1 MAQRGVS
8 LDIVRRPVRGRHGH
22 IARLSRGFRQLA
34 ITLAAIPLVAGLA
47 FTAFLAHSLHGS
59 DKKAEAA
66 RVERNAMV
74 ACARDALK
82 DTTYQSRDLIDFQ
95 TLGCSKTSDQWTLGA
110 IRMYVMQP
118 AQNSSVF
125 YMVGVGITL
134 SLLTSLAV
142 YCIVWAI
149 GWVIGGFAAS

>member
-1 MAQRGVS
+1 MAA
-8 LDIVRRPVRGRHGH
+8 GR
-22 IARLSRGFRQLA
+22 ISRGFRQLA
-34 ITLAAIPLVAGLA
+34 ISLAAIPLVAGLA

-59 DKKAEAA
+59 DKKTEAA

-74 ACARDALK
+74 ACARGALK
-82 DTTYQSRDLIDFQ
+82 DTTYQWSDLIDFQ

-125 YMVGVGITL
+125 FMVGFAITL
-134 SLLTSLAV
+134 SLLASLTV
-142 YCIVWAI
+142 YGIVGAI
-149 GWVIGGFAAS
+149 GWVIGGFMAS

>member
-1 MAQRGVS
+1 M
-8 LDIVRRPVRGRHGH
+8 
-22 IARLSRGFRQLA
+22 
-34 ITLAAIPLVAGLA
+34 AGLA

-82 DTTYQSRDLIDFQ
+82 DKTYQSRDWIDFQ

-125 YMVGVGITL
+125 FMVGVGITL
-134 SLLTSLAV
+134 SLLASLAV
-142 YCIVWAI
+142 YGIVYVI
-149 GWVIGGFAAS
+149 GWLVGGFAAS

>member
-1 MAQRGVS
+1 M
-8 LDIVRRPVRGRHGH
+8 
-22 IARLSRGFRQLA
+22 
-34 ITLAAIPLVAGLA
+34 AGLA

-59 DKKAEAA
+59 EKMAEAA

-110 IRMYVMQP
+110 IRMYVMQSP
-118 AQNSSVF
+118 RNSSAEVVF
-125 YMVGVGITL
+125 MVGIGITL
-134 SLLTSLAV
+134 SLLASLTV
-142 YCIVWAI
+142 YGIVRAI
-149 GWVIGGFAAS
+149 DWVIGRFTTSEVHGWSAFTH

>member
-1 MAQRGVS
+1 M
-8 LDIVRRPVRGRHGH
+8 
-22 IARLSRGFRQLA
+22 
-34 ITLAAIPLVAGLA
+34 AAIPLVAGLA

-59 DKKAEAA
+59 DKMAEAA

-118 AQNSSVF
+118 PQNSSAEVVF
-125 YMVGVGITL
+125 MVGIGITL
-134 SLLTSLAV
+134 SLLASLDRLRHRPRHRLGHWPQYNFVGA
-142 YCIVWAI
+142 
-149 GWVIGGFAAS
+149 WVVGFHALMR

>member
-1 MAQRGVS
+1 MTTPR
-8 LDIVRRPVRGRHGH
+8 
-22 IARLSRGFRQLA
+22 RLSRGSHRLGIA
-34 ITLAAIPLVAGLA
+34 LAAIPLLAGLA

-118 AQNSSVF
+118 AQNSKVF
-125 YMVGVGITL
+125 FMAGVGITL
-134 SLLTSLAV
+134 SLLASLTV
-142 YCIVWAI
+142 YGIVGAI
-149 GWVIGGFAAS
+149 GWVIGGFAANR

>member
-1 MAQRGVS
+1 MTTPR
-8 LDIVRRPVRGRHGH
+8 
-22 IARLSRGFRQLA
+22 RLSRGSHRLGIA
-34 ITLAAIPLVAGLA
+34 LAAIPLLAGLA

-110 IRMYVMQP
+110 IRMYVMQSP
-118 AQNSSVF
+118 RNSSAEVVF
-125 YMVGVGITL
+125 MVGIGITL
-134 SLLTSLAV
+134 SLLASLTV
-142 YCIVWAI
+142 YGIVGAI
-149 GWVIGGFAAS
+149 GWVIGGFAANR

>member
-1 MAQRGVS
+1 MAA
-8 LDIVRRPVRGRHGH
+8 GR
-22 IARLSRGFRQLA
+22 ISRGFRQLA
-34 ITLAAIPLVAGLA
+34 ISLAAIPLVAGLA

-82 DTTYQSRDLIDFQ
+82 DKTYQSRDWIDFQ

-125 YMVGVGITL
+125 FMVGVGITL
-134 SLLTSLAV
+134 SLLASLTV
-142 YCIVWAI
+142 YGIVRAI
-149 GWVIGGFAAS
+149 GWVIGRFTTS

>member
-1 MAQRGVS
+1 MAAHR
-8 LDIVRRPVRGRHGH
+8 I
-22 IARLSRGFRQLA
+22 SRGFHRIGIA
-34 ITLAAIPLVAGLA
+34 SAAIPLVAGLA

-110 IRMYVMQP
+110 IRMYVMRSP
-118 AQNSSVF
+118 RNSSAEVVF
-125 YMVGVGITL
+125 MVGIGITL
-134 SLLTSLAV
+134 SLLASLTV
-142 YCIVWAI
+142 YGIVRAI
-149 GWVIGGFAAS
+149 GWVIGRFTTS

>member
-1 MAQRGVS
+1 MSRDIGPATARGVMATS
-8 LDIVRRPVRGRHGH
+8 Q
-22 IARLSRGFRQLA
+22 RLSRGFRQLA

-125 YMVGVGITL
+125 FMVGVGITL

>member
-1 MAQRGVS
+1 MAA
-8 LDIVRRPVRGRHGH
+8 GR
-22 IARLSRGFRQLA
+22 ISRGFRQLA
-34 ITLAAIPLVAGLA
+34 ISLAAIPLVAGLA

-59 DKKAEAA
+59 DKKEEAA

-82 DTTYQSRDLIDFQ
+82 DKTYQSRDWIDFQ

-125 YMVGVGITL
+125 FMVGVGITL
-134 SLLTSLAV
+134 SLLASLTV
-142 YCIVWAI
+142 YGIVRAI
-149 GWVIGGFAAS
+149 GWVIGRFTTS

>member
-1 MAQRGVS
+1 MAAHR
-8 LDIVRRPVRGRHGH
+8 I
-22 IARLSRGFRQLA
+22 SRGFHRIGIA
-34 ITLAAIPLVAGLA
+34 SAAIPLVAGLA

-59 DKKAEAA
+59 EKMAEAA

-95 TLGCSKTSDQWTLGA
+95 TLGCSKTSEALGA

-118 AQNSSVF
+118 PRNSSAEVVF
-125 YMVGVGITL
+125 MVGIGITL
-134 SLLTSLAV
+134 SLLASLTV
-142 YCIVWAI
+142 YGIVRAI
-149 GWVIGGFAAS
+149 GWVIGRFTTS

>member
-1 MAQRGVS
+1 MAA
-8 LDIVRRPVRGRHGH
+8 GR
-22 IARLSRGFRQLA
+22 ISRGFRQLA
-34 ITLAAIPLVAGLA
+34 ISLAAIPLVAGLA

-82 DTTYQSRDLIDFQ
+82 DKTYQSRDWIDLQ

-125 YMVGVGITL
+125 FMVGVGITL
-134 SLLTSLAV
+134 SLLASLAV
-142 YCIVWAI
+142 YGIVYVI
-149 GWVIGGFAAS
+149 GWLVGGFAAS

>member
-1 MAQRGVS
+1 MTTPR
-8 LDIVRRPVRGRHGH
+8 
-22 IARLSRGFRQLA
+22 RLSRGSHRLGIA
-34 ITLAAIPLVAGLA
+34 LAAIPLVAGLA

-95 TLGCSKTSDQWTLGA
+95 TLGCSKTSDRWTLGA

-125 YMVGVGITL
+125 FMVGVGITL

>member
-1 MAQRGVS
+1 MAA
-8 LDIVRRPVRGRHGH
+8 GR
-22 IARLSRGFRQLA
+22 ISRGFRQLA
-34 ITLAAIPLVAGLA
+34 ISLAAIPLVAGLA

-59 DKKAEAA
+59 EKMAEAA

-125 YMVGVGITL
+125 FMVGVGITL
-134 SLLTSLAV
+134 SLLASLTV
-142 YCIVWAI
+142 YGIVRAI
-149 GWVIGGFAAS
+149 GWVIGRFTTS

>member
-1 MAQRGVS
+1 MAA
-8 LDIVRRPVRGRHGH
+8 GR
-22 IARLSRGFRQLA
+22 ISRGFRQLA
-34 ITLAAIPLVAGLA
+34 ISLAAIPLVAGLA

-82 DTTYQSRDLIDFQ
+82 DTTHQSRDWIGFQ

-125 YMVGVGITL
+125 FMVGVGITL
-134 SLLTSLAV
+134 SLLASLAV
-142 YCIVWAI
+142 YGIVYVI
-149 GWVIGGFAAS
+149 GWLVGGFAAS

>member
-1 MAQRGVS
+1 MAA
-8 LDIVRRPVRGRHGH
+8 GR
-22 IARLSRGFRQLA
+22 ISRGFRQLA
-34 ITLAAIPLVAGLA
+34 ISLAAIPFVAGLA

-82 DTTYQSRDLIDFQ
+82 DKTYQSRDWIDFQ

-125 YMVGVGITL
+125 FMVGVGITL
-134 SLLTSLAV
+134 SLLASLAV
-142 YCIVWAI
+142 YGIVYVI
-149 GWVIGGFAAS
+149 GWLVGGFAAS

>member
-1 MAQRGVS
+1 
-8 LDIVRRPVRGRHGH
+8 
-22 IARLSRGFRQLA
+22 
-34 ITLAAIPLVAGLA
+34 
-47 FTAFLAHSLHGS
+47 
-59 DKKAEAA
+59 
-66 RVERNAMV
+66 MV

-125 YMVGVGITL
+125 FMVGVGITL
-134 SLLTSLAV
+134 SLLASLAV
-142 YCIVWAI
+142 YGIVYVI
-149 GWVIGGFAAS
+149 GWLVGGFAAS